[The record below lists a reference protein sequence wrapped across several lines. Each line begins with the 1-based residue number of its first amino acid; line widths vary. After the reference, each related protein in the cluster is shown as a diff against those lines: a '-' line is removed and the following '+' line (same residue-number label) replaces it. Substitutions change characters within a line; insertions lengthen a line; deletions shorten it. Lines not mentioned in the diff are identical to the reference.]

1 MDRGIKCTREGNLAK
16 LELSDGGEAVARLTI
31 VDSEMRLLKTWLRM
45 GGLASVRTNPA
56 HRGKGYG
63 RRLLLGTLDY
73 MREEGYLVSTLFGI
87 PDFYSNFGYATVLP
101 RKSVVSVRTG
111 AAEMLPGAL
120 GVREAGP
127 ADAAALLDIYH
138 EANAERNGPLKRSKS
153 SFSQWP
159 DKADDWF
166 QEPRRILVAEEN
178 GVPVAYVV
186 GEQRWRAESKWGV
199 RPHEIA
205 VARAGAARAASS
217 LIRALAQEAAQ
228 QRCEWL
234 KFEMLPDSPLV
245 AVLRQVGFS
254 HEIEYSHDQG
264 GMGRIIDLA
273 GLAEALTETLATR
286 NLALNESLR
295 LGKLSFVCEDEQ
307 AEVVLGVGR
316 TVAIALPQHALL
328 QLLMGYRGIH
338 ELRLEHPTCVEQQ
351 DVAPVDALLPQGYPY
366 MWNNDHF

>member
-1 MDRGIKCTREGNLAK
+1 MDSAIKCTREGNRVK

-31 VDSEMRLLKTWLRM
+31 ADCEMRLVKTWLRM
-45 GGLASVRTNPA
+45 GGLASVRTNPV

-120 GVREAGP
+120 GVRETGP
-127 ADAAALLDIYH
+127 ADAAALLEIYH

-159 DKADDWF
+159 DKGDDWF

-178 GVPVAYVV
+178 GVPVAYVM
-186 GEQRWRAESKWGV
+186 GEQRWQAESKWGV
-199 RPHEIA
+199 QPHEIA

-234 KFEMLPDSPLV
+234 KFEMLPDSPL
-245 AVLRQVGFS
+245 APVLRQVGFS

-264 GMGRIIDLA
+264 GMGRIIDLT
-273 GLAEALTETLATR
+273 GLAKALTETLATR
-286 NLALNESLR
+286 NLALHESLR
-295 LGKLSFVCEDEQ
+295 LGKLIVS
-307 AEVVLGVGR
+307 LRGR
-316 TVAIALPQHALL
+316 ASGSGARGRSHGRHSPAPTRSAAALDGL
-328 QLLMGYRGIH
+328 QRN
-338 ELRLEHPTCVEQQ
+338 P
-351 DVAPVDALLPQGYPY
+351 
-366 MWNNDHF
+366 

>member
-16 LELSDGGEAVARLTI
+16 LELSEGGEAVARLTI
-31 VDSEMRLLKTWLRM
+31 VDREMRLVQTWLRM

-111 AAEMLPGAL
+111 AAELLPGAVA
-120 GVREAGP
+120 VREAEP
-127 ADAAALLDIYH
+127 ADLTALLDIYH
-138 EANAERNGPLKRSKS
+138 EANVERNGPLKRSKS
-153 SFSQWP
+153 SFSRWP

-186 GEQRWRAESKWGV
+186 GEQRWQAESKWGV
-199 RPHEIA
+199 QPHEIA
-205 VARAGAARAASS
+205 VACAGAARAASS

-264 GMGRIIDLA
+264 GMGRIIDLT

-295 LGKLSFVCEDEQ
+295 LGKLRFLCEDEQ

-328 QLLMGYRGIH
+328 QLLMGYRSIH